1 VIKRQYKPE
10 LTVEVN
16 DKGVIDVDTVKGCYF
31 GIKNNPKG
39 CYGLCYAKK
48 IADYRGFDFGTAVS
62 RYPTKD
68 TLRLDSNY
76 PLLKDGI
83 IKAKKVWDLN
93 SEVLMSKFNDA
104 TFVGRCA
111 DCRDKCGL
119 AFMR

>member
-1 VIKRQYKPE
+1 MIKRQYKPE

-68 TLRLDSNY
+68 TLRQIVRILRSTNLPFVRIGTY
-76 PLLKDGI
+76 
-83 IKAKKVWDLN
+83 
-93 SEVLMSKFNDA
+93 EVI
-104 TFVGRCA
+104 
-111 DCRDKCGL
+111 
-119 AFMR
+119 